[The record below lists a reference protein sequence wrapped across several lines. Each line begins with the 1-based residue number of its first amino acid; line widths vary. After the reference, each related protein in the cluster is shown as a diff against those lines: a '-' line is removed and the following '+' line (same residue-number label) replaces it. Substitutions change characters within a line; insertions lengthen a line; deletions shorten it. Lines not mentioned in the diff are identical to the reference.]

1 MFRQEDEQRDDP
13 PVFTVNFNTD
23 SDTVCGLTI
32 APKRNDLKEPV
43 ELTTITQ
50 QIVTSSAAR
59 HVAFI
64 LSRCRLDASD
74 AQNTGP
80 QV

>member
-13 PVFTVNFNTD
+13 PVFTVTFNTD

-32 APKRNDLKEPV
+32 AQKNDLKEPV

-59 HVAFI
+59 HVVFI

>member
-13 PVFTVNFNTD
+13 SVFTVTFNTD

-32 APKRNDLKEPV
+32 APKKFYLKEPV

-50 QIVTSSAAR
+50 QIETSSAAR
-59 HVAFI
+59 HVVFI
-64 LSRCRLDASD
+64 FSRCRLDGSD